1 MSEKKIYTLSQL
13 TRSIQNVIQE
23 HCDRLVWIKA
33 EIVKLNYYSKTGH
46 CYPALVEKRNGS
58 VIAEL
63 RGNIWGSHFEK
74 INDKFKA
81 VLKEELKDDM
91 TVVIQ
96 GSITFHP
103 VHGLALNIIDI
114 DPEYTLGELAREKAE
129 TIERLKAETLF
140 DANKKL
146 PLPVLPKTI
155 AVISVDTSKGYQ
167 DFLNIIENNPFGYR
181 FHLLLFPA
189 VLQGERAIGS
199 ILFQLEQIKK
209 FHNVFDAVAIIR
221 GGGGE
226 IGLSSFDNYRLAR
239 EIATFPIPVLT
250 GIGHSTNETVS
261 ELVSYES
268 FITPTKIAEFLL
280 QKFHNFANP
289 LLKAEDRITE
299 KANSLF
305 RDQKAGLRETARL
318 FSSLTH
324 RALER
329 SKSKLEQYAFSVFS
343 NTSGFIQLQRQQFS
357 QVEVSLKNSSQN
369 MFRQEASQ
377 LNQIERSLSSR
388 AKEPIEEAARNLYF
402 SEEKIRMLSPL
413 NVLKRGY
420 SITRQNGKAVQ
431 DVDMLDSELPL
442 ETLLFHGNITSRI
455 ISTIKP
461 EENV

>member
-1 MSEKKIYTLSQL
+1 MSEKKIYSLSQL

-23 HCDRLVWIKA
+23 HCDRLVWIKT

-46 CYPALVEKRNGS
+46 CYPALVEKKNGS
-58 VIAEL
+58 VIAEM
-63 RGNIWGSHFEK
+63 RGNIWSSHFER

-129 TIERLKAETLF
+129 TIERLKAEKLF
-140 DANKKL
+140 DANKNV
-146 PLPVLPKTI
+146 PLPALPKTI
-155 AVISVDTSKGYQ
+155 AIISVDTSKGYL
-167 DFLNIIENNPFGYR
+167 DFLNIIESNPWGYS
-181 FHLLLFPA
+181 FHFLLFPA
-189 VLQGERAIGS
+189 ILQGERAIGS
-199 ILFQLEQIKK
+199 ILYQLEKIKH
-209 FHNVFDAVAIIR
+209 FHEVFDAVAIIR

-261 ELVSYES
+261 ELVSFES

-289 LLKAEDRITE
+289 LRQAEEKISDKAAWTFRNQKISLK
-299 KANSLF
+299 
-305 RDQKAGLRETARL
+305 ETARL

-329 SKSKLEQYAFSVFS
+329 SKSSLEQYAFSVFS
-343 NTSGFIQLQRQQFS
+343 NTGRMIQLQRQEFS
-357 QVEVSLKNSSQN
+357 QFEMRLRNNSQTLL
-369 MFRQEASQ
+369 RQETQ
-377 LNQIERSLSSR
+377 LLGQMQRILQAR
-388 AKEPIEEAARNLYF
+388 AKEPLEMAARNLRF
-402 SEEKIRMLSPL
+402 SEEKMRMLSPQ
-413 NVLKRGY
+413 NILKRGY
-420 SITRQNGKAVQ
+420 SITRQNGKTVQ
-431 DVDMLDSELPL
+431 DVEQLNKDLPL
-442 ETLLFHGNITSRI
+442 ETQLFHGSISSRI
-455 ISTIKP
+455 ITTTKT
-461 EENV
+461 EDNV